1 MITAHWNVVIQ
12 LRVLAKLTPKR
23 AKRTPARD
31 ERRPYESLVTKYEAN
46 SPTKQRDLFQAT

>member
-1 MITAHWNVVIQ
+1 MITAQWNVVIQ
-12 LRVLAKLTPKR
+12 LRVLANLTPKR
-23 AKRTPARD
+23 PKGRPRD